1 VVVVPTVAGAASAA
15 RLAAQLES
23 RPQLR
28 LVVRGSGIDPRHL
41 TRATGVPVIAEMAD
55 QRGLAEAIDLGL
67 GPVRSHR
74 GQLGRAAADVL
85 QRLGVMGRA
94 A

>member
-1 VVVVPTVAGAASAA
+1 
-15 RLAAQLES
+15 
-23 RPQLR
+23 
-28 LVVRGSGIDPRHL
+28 GSGIDPRHL

-67 GPVRSHR
+67 GPVRSPR

-85 QRLGVMGRA
+85 QRVSVMGHA